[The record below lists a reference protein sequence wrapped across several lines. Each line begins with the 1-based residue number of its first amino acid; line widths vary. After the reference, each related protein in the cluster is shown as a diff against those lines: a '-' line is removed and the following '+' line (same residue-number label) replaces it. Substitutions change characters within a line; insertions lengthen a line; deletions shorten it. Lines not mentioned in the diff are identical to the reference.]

1 MSVKILKLLLSY
13 RQALNFSLN
22 QGIQEVFLGKI
33 RESWDLVEYRPRLF
47 EFMKKILSIIL
58 FTSLYFTFS
67 LSAQTTTTTTSLTDP
82 KQIEEFLDAT
92 SRLRCICLP
101 SLAIQSCSYNMCI
114 VSSYLKTFIENQ
126 IKLGLSADE
135 IVFKFENGFGDTILK
150 DAVIQQFREQGNER
164 MIQNLV
170 QGFGPNIQAKPDST
184 WINLSLAFI
193 GILGLIGIGSYL
205 VQRKKA
211 SPLIIANHSGSDP
224 ERKADVNP
232 ISKLEN
238 DSAKQD
244 ALTKKYLS
252 EL

>member
-1 MSVKILKLLLSY
+1 LLLCY

-22 QGIQEVFLGKI
+22 LGIQEVFLGKI

-47 EFMKKILSIIL
+47 EFMKKILSIML
-58 FTSLYFTFS
+58 FPYLLFTFS

-82 KQIEEFLDAT
+82 NQIQEFLDAT

-135 IVFKFENGFGDTILK
+135 IVFKFENGFGDTILN
-150 DAVIQQFREQGNER
+150 DAVIQQFRDQGNER

-211 SPLIIANHSGSDP
+211 SPLNKVNPSELVSGSETVVSP
-224 ERKADVNP
+224 N
-232 ISKLEN
+232 SNLEN
-238 DSAKQD
+238 DIAKQE